1 MAKRVPAMLK
11 EKETR
16 PRKFKTAEELE
27 KAIAYYLDSIQMTKP
42 VFIKKKDSPDFT
54 PDEILA
60 MSPEQRQ
67 DIWPAKDNN
76 GRQIYDVVWINPP
89 LEGEVMRGIGI
100 SDRTEWSGY
109 KQDPEFSD
117 VIHRVECI
125 AEDYIRNKL
134 ITREG
139 NTTGLQFALRCGY
152 GWRDI
157 QYQKVETVGKLED
170 EFL

>member
-1 MAKRVPAMLK
+1 MGKKVPAMLK
-11 EKETR
+11 EKEIP
-16 PRKFKTAEELE
+16 PRKFATPEDME

-60 MSPEQRQ
+60 MTPEQRQ
-67 DIWPAKDNN
+67 DIWPAKDNT
-76 GRQIYDVVWINPP
+76 GKQIYESVWVVPP
-89 LEGEVMRGIGI
+89 LEGEVMRGIGVKE
-100 SDRTEWSGY
+100 RTEWSDY
-109 KQDPEFSD
+109 KRDPDFSPI
-117 VIHRVECI
+117 VLRVEAI